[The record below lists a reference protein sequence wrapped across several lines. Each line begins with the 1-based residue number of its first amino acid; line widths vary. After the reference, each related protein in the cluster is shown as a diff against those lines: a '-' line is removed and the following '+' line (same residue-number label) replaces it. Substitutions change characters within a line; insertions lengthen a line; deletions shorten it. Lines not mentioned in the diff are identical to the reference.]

1 MSTSLE
7 ASKVFL
13 LSLPQELTQ
22 IREKLQEQERE
33 LKQIVENLSLNT
45 SLNNSSPNLSKN
57 EISLIKEKSENCRVV
72 DIGAPKLRPMKKP
85 EDIKI
90 SPKKKINS
98 QSTQK
103 PKMYETSTKSHPA
116 PPPPSSV
123 MRENSVKKYSIKK
136 RNDGGVYVETKYLHN
151 NGSSGSNENSPRN
164 FRPPNRVPSSKLS
177 QGQVQKEDITERK
190 CPVCSYYFPNL
201 SVQEF
206 QEHVETHFEDDPTDF
221 FELTHVE

>member
-1 MSTSLE
+1 MSKQNIYTMYE
-7 ASKVFL
+7 D
-13 LSLPQELTQ
+13 LS
-22 IREKLQEQERE
+22 
-33 LKQIVENLSLNT
+33 SF
-45 SLNNSSPNLSKN
+45 
-57 EISLIKEKSENCRVV
+57 
-72 DIGAPKLRPMKKP
+72 
-85 EDIKI
+85 
-90 SPKKKINS
+90 INS
-98 QSTQK
+98 
-103 PKMYETSTKSHPA
+103 
-116 PPPPSSV
+116 
-123 MRENSVKKYSIKK
+123 NSIQ
-136 RNDGGVYVETKYLHN
+136 

>member
-7 ASKVFL
+7 VSKIFL

-22 IREKLQEQERE
+22 MREKLQEQEYE
-33 LKQIVENLSLNT
+33 LKRIIENLTHDNSQ
-45 SLNNSSPNLSKN
+45 NSSPNVSKN
-57 EISLIKEKSENCRVV
+57 ESNIKDKSEGNRVV
-72 DIGAPKLRPMKKP
+72 EVSAPKLRLMKKP
-85 EDIKI
+85 EDIRI
-90 SPKKKINS
+90 SPKKKVSS
-98 QSTQK
+98 QSTSK
-103 PKMYETSTKSHPA
+103 PKSYETSTKSHPA

-136 RNDGGVYVETKYLHN
+136 RNDGGVYVETKYLHT
-151 NGSSGSNENSPRN
+151 NGSSSENSPRN
-164 FRPPNRVPSSKLS
+164 FRPPNRVPSSKA

-201 SVQEF
+201 SVHEF

>member
-57 EISLIKEKSENCRVV
+57 EISLIKVSFTPSIFSHSWSFLQEKSENCRVV

-90 SPKKKINS
+90 SPKKKVNS

-151 NGSSGSNENSPRN
+151 VRRSFKFHLFKFN
-164 FRPPNRVPSSKLS
+164 
-177 QGQVQKEDITERK
+177 
-190 CPVCSYYFPNL
+190 
-201 SVQEF
+201 
-206 QEHVETHFEDDPTDF
+206 
-221 FELTHVE
+221 